1 MLPQFFYE
9 SMQGAPAGNRSSQ
22 GNTIAILDAC
32 LVNGFNPQTGLA
44 LTRTAQL
51 VTATKTG
58 HGYVDWQLV
67 TIAGATQTDYN
78 GVFRIRRLDA
88 NNFTYTL
95 ASGLTPTT
103 PATGT
108 ITGLTTPLGW
118 AKVFSATNKA
128 VYRAPSGTTRHYI
141 RFDATNTS
149 TDETLWVEV
158 FKAMTSVTAG
168 ADLYPTTSRG
178 GTNIAGDRSRH
189 LKPYTK
195 LVSTDMGWALFGDDR
210 RFCWLPGPYANRRCP
225 LWFGEF
231 KSYLPA
237 DVNNSFV
244 AGSTFTGGATN
255 EGAGAV
261 YSNGIVTPYSLETA
275 IANDS
280 GNFNTSPWSVIV
292 AGNPSNSIKSI
303 KAATTSVLAY
313 SAGDSDAQFGAA
325 FGDPY
330 TTNDVI
336 LASPLIVEVPLQS
349 NSIVALRGKLP
360 FILQTAHRVDCVAL
374 GGSERIFVA
383 QNVPVYGQVLNVCWR
398 TDGSSNPQ
406 QMGSYAIPL
415 GDWELL

>member
-9 SMQGAPAGNRSSQ
+9 SMQGAPAGNRASQ

-32 LVNGFNPQTGLA
+32 LVNGFNSQTGLA
-44 LTRTAQL
+44 LVRTAQL

-95 ASGLTPTT
+95 ASGLTPVT

-128 VYRAPSGTTRHYI
+128 VYRAPLGTTRHYI

-168 ADLYPTTSRG
+168 TDLYPTTGRG
-178 GTNIAGDRSRH
+178 GSATVGDRSRH

-195 LVSTDMGWALFGDDR
+195 AVSTDAGWALVGDDR
-210 RFCWLPGPYANRRCP
+210 RFCWLPCAFPSRRAP

-231 KSYLPA
+231 KSFVAA

-244 AGSTFTGGATN
+244 SGTAFANGANIDNSGTIY
-255 EGAGAV
+255 GQSV
-261 YSNGIVTPYSLETA
+261 VFPYVA
-275 IANDS
+275 DNPFANDS
-280 GNFNTSPWSVIV
+280 GNFNTSPYSLIL

-303 KAATTSVLAY
+303 KAGTTEITRALAPDTDGY
-313 SAGDSDAQFGAA
+313 FGAA

-330 TTNDVI
+330 STNDVI
-336 LASPLIVEVPLQS
+336 LASPLIFELPTQAATVF
-349 NSIVALRGKLP
+349 ALRGKLP
-360 FILQTAHRVDCVAL
+360 FILQTAHKVDCITL
-374 GGSERIFVA
+374 GGNERIFVS
-383 QNVPVYGQVLNVCWR
+383 QNVPVYGQVLNIAWQIN
-398 TDGSSNPQ
+398 GAGAAGIS
-406 QMGSYAIPL
+406 SYAIPL